1 MKPTIKRE
9 LSEQPPMDKDSCV
22 YRVEGF
28 TCASCAAQFE
38 RNVKSLPDVEN
49 ASVNFGAS
57 KITIYGK
64 TSISQLEK
72 AGAFEGLKVFPEEE
86 RWRMKKQPFLKRK
99 TVVRTVVSAVL
110 LLTGWLFELLGFG
123 AGAAVPPA
131 SGMFG
136 LAILIGGYSLFLQ
149 GLRNLSRLQF
159 DIKTLMTIAILG
171 ASALGQWS
179 EGATVVFLFAVSEA
193 LESYSMDKARKSIR
207 SLMQIAPKEA
217 TIRRDGRELHIPV
230 EDIRI
235 GDRMVVKPGHKIAM
249 DGIVV
254 NGSSA
259 VNQAAITG
267 ESIPVAKSSGA
278 EVFAGTINAEGVL
291 EVEVTR
297 RAEDTTI
304 SKIIHLVE
312 EAQAEQAPSQAFV
325 DRFAKFYTPAV
336 ILLSLGVA
344 VVPPL
349 LLGAGW
355 EAWIYEGL
363 ALLVVGC
370 PCALVV
376 STPVAIV
383 TAIGNAAKH
392 GVLIKGGIHLEE
404 AAHLSVVAFDK
415 TGTLTKGNPQVTDL
429 ISFQGEPG
437 EWLGIAAAMEQQ
449 SHHPLAAA
457 VVRKA
462 EELGIDIGR
471 WTTEQFVSMTGLGI
485 EAVVSGKKFYA
496 GSPALWANLL
506 PGGITETISRELAR
520 LHREGK
526 TVILFGS
533 EGKVTGLIA
542 AADEVRSDSR
552 QTIRE
557 LRKAGIGRVV
567 MLTGDHRAA
576 AEAVGRL
583 TGVDEV
589 EAELMPQEK
598 LEAIRSLRLAGKVAM
613 VGDGMNDAPALAA
626 ADVGIA
632 MGGAGSDTA
641 LETADIALMADDLAK
656 LPFTIELSRKTL
668 RIIQQNISF
677 ALLIK
682 LLAML
687 LVIPGWLTLWLAIF
701 ADMGATLI
709 VTLNA
714 LRLLRV
720 KSSHAGLS

>member
-1 MKPTIKRE
+1 MKSAIERNLP
-9 LSEQPPMDKDSCV
+9 EQSQAGENSCV
-22 YRVEGF
+22 FRVEGF

-49 ASVNFGAS
+49 ARVNFGAS

-64 TSISQLEK
+64 TSVAELEK

-86 RWRMKKQPFLKRK
+86 RWRMEKQPFLKSK
-99 TVVRTVVSAVL
+99 AAVRTAVSAVL
-110 LLTGWLFELLGFG
+110 LLAGWLLEPLGFG
-123 AGAAVPPA
+123 AAAGIPPA
-131 SGMFG
+131 AGIFG
-136 LAILIGGYSLFLQ
+136 LAIVIGGYSLFLQ

-171 ASALGQWS
+171 AAALGQWS
-179 EGATVVFLFAVSEA
+179 EGATVVFLFTLSEA
-193 LESYSMDKARKSIR
+193 LESYSMDKARQSIR
-207 SLMQIAPKEA
+207 SLMQVAPKEA
-217 TIRRDGRELHIPV
+217 TIRRDGRELQIPV
-230 EDIRI
+230 GDIRI
-235 GDRMVVKPGHKIAM
+235 GDRMIVKPGHKIAM
-249 DGIVV
+249 DGLVV
-254 NGSSA
+254 GGCSA
-259 VNQAAITG
+259 VNQANITG
-267 ESIPVAKSSGA
+267 ESIPAAKSSGD
-278 EVFAGTINAEGVL
+278 EVFAGTINGEGVL

-336 ILLSLGVA
+336 ILLALGTA

-355 EAWIYEGL
+355 ETWIYEGL

-392 GVLIKGGIHLEE
+392 GVLIKGGVHLEA
-404 AAHLSVVAFDK
+404 AAHLSAVAFDK
-415 TGTLTKGNPQVTDL
+415 TGTLTKGVPRVTEL
-429 ISFQGEPG
+429 VSFHGEAG
-437 EWLGIAAAMEQQ
+437 EWLGIAAAMERQ

-457 VVRKA
+457 VIRKA
-462 EELGIDIGR
+462 EEMGIDIGR
-471 WTTEQFVSMTGLGI
+471 WTAEQFVSITGRGI
-485 EAVVSGKKFYA
+485 EAVVSGTKYYA
-496 GSPALWANLL
+496 GSPALWAEML
-506 PGGITETISRELAR
+506 PEGMSETVSRESER
-520 LHREGK
+520 LHDEGK
-526 TVILFGS
+526 TVILFGP
-533 EGKVTGLIA
+533 EGQVTGLIA
-542 AADEVRSDSR
+542 AADEVRPDSK
-552 QTIRE
+552 QAILE
-557 LRKAGIGRVV
+557 LRKAGIGSIV

-583 TGVDEV
+583 TGVDQV
-589 EAELMPQEK
+589 KAELMPQEK
-598 LEAIRSLRLAGKVAM
+598 LEVVRQLRQSDKVAM

-656 LPFTIELSRKTL
+656 LPFTVELSRRTL
-668 RIIQQNISF
+668 RIIKQNISF
-677 ALLIK
+677 ALLLK

-720 KSSHAGLS
+720 KA